1 MVKTINKRIEL
12 LYDREHTIGHSFFLP
27 LGEESSIEKL
37 SEIMELEILPLL
49 EEYFFEDWER
59 VAMVL
64 GDHLKTDEGLRFI
77 KEQFGAEEMT
87 QLMGDDWELNGVQR
101 YVRNSQ
107 ALKSPD
113 AYIGIYS

>member
-1 MVKTINKRIEL
+1 
-12 LYDREHTIGHSFFLP
+12 
-27 LGEESSIEKL
+27 
-37 SEIMELEILPLL
+37 MELEILPLL

-64 GDHLKTDEGLRFI
+64 GDHLKTNEEHRFI
-77 KEQFGAEEMT
+77 REQFNSEEMT
-87 QLMGDDWELNGVQR
+87 QLMGDDWELNGVQP

-113 AYIGIYS
+113 AYIGIYSR